1 VRRSKE
7 IVALLLLFVGL
18 TAVVLWTVVTRKARQ
33 RAAPAAEKRELGPV
47 VSPPPEKKPAPP
59 KS

>member
-1 VRRSKE
+1 
-7 IVALLLLFVGL
+7 LLLLFVGL

>member
-7 IVALLLLFVGL
+7 IVVLLLVFVGL
-18 TAVVLWTVVTRKARQ
+18 AGVALWTVVTRKAQQ

-47 VSPPPEKKPAPP
+47 ASPPKP
-59 KS
+59 